1 MSRSNVLKIMYNI
14 RVSSTL
20 QSLLEMLTEA
30 KIADLVVALGI
41 LLTFSNGYGTVTI
54 ELKNGAVY
62 RILYDGD
69 IRGQGQGAGS

>member
-1 MSRSNVLKIMYNI
+1 MYNI

-20 QSLLEMLTEA
+20 QSLLDMLTEA

-41 LLTFSNGYGTVTI
+41 LRTFSNGYGTVTI

-69 IRGQGQGAGS
+69 IRGQGAGS